1 MEQSNNTNE
10 AISFEDHQKLV
21 VLGLAVGDSLGATSE
36 FQIPWEVGK
45 YCVDAYPGWPGKI
58 VGGGVCEWPLGAPT
72 DDTDMALCILHALE
86 ESKGKLDEHKIAQNF
101 VAWKLTNPP
110 DIGQTTY
117 MSLDYYQNSL
127 EDNKSFYIGGLHLF
141 DNGINGTTNAANGS
155 LMRNGMIPGIYS
167 NPTLYSLETAL
178 NATIAHGIITH
189 YGPEPVLT
197 CILHT
202 LLIRKVLISRHFP
215 NHNEATKDFHLRA
228 PTTSDLTDL
237 LINPKGIWQ
246 TYKSTT
252 SYEPAK
258 EWLKKIGNTELLQ
271 IEKKLIDDLKS
282 YEEERYDPYN
292 QDYRGRASYCV
303 LTLQISLWGALWSFK
318 NSPTLSKPAWLPA
331 WPFERHQFDTLM
343 WIVLIGA
350 DADTYG
356 AAAGPLLAAYHPKI
370 SNEFLQDLQLSL
382 IHI

>member
-1 MEQSNNTNE
+1 MEQSNNTDG
-10 AISFEDHQKLV
+10 AVSFQDHQNQV
-21 VLGLAVGDSLGATSE
+21 ILGLAVGDSLGATSE

-45 YCVDAYPGWPGKI
+45 HCVDKYPGWPGKL
-58 VGGGVCEWPLGAPT
+58 VGGGKCNWHKGDTT
-72 DDTDMALCILHALE
+72 DDTAMALCILRAIE
-86 ESKGKLDEHKIAQNF
+86 ESKGKLDEYKIANKF
-101 VAWKLTNPP
+101 VQWKQTRPP
-110 DIGQTTY
+110 DIGQTTA
-117 MSLDYYQNSL
+117 MSLHHYHNSL
-127 EDNKSFYIGGLHLF
+127 ERDKSFYIGGLYLF
-141 DNGINGTTNAANGS
+141 DRNKGGAANGS
-155 LMRNGMIPGIYS
+155 LMRNGVIPALFS
-167 NPTLYSLETAL
+167 NPNLFSIETVL